1 MLCVSGVRLIRLEK
15 THRSKIEVVM
25 QMKNLISKS
34 LISQNMGIEINPDKI
49 TCGQCG
55 RFWDMYITK
64 EIDIEGVREIFM
76 SCPVK
81 SCNNSIKIEVRY

>member
-1 MLCVSGVRLIRLEK
+1 
-15 THRSKIEVVM
+15 M

-34 LISQNMGIEINPDKI
+34 LLSQNMGIEIDTDKI

-55 RFWDMYITK
+55 RWYSMYITK
-64 EIDIEGVREIFM
+64 DIDIEGVREISM